1 MGLDDAVFN
10 NKVDEKVL
18 QLCLEAGILN
28 YWSDEATSPNVDEA
42 LLDKWEKKL
51 CYTGYSVAF
60 HAVLPFVTIEVMG
73 CSPFFVTNEGENNIP
88 ERQMKDIRRKLRGR
102 LLKIF
107 RGPIKKQKIEQIHR
121 MVDQR
126 LISEEMGRE
135 QLRKF
140 GVGNTT
146 EGGAVSAAA
155 VADVCANC
163 GKKEG
168 EGNNIKLKRCLA
180 CKEAQYCGSQC
191 QKEHWKKHK
200 KECRNKS
207 KSTTGE

>member
-1 MGLDDAVFN
+1 
-10 NKVDEKVL
+10 
-18 QLCLEAGILN
+18 
-28 YWSDEATSPNVDEA
+28 
-42 LLDKWEKKL
+42 
-51 CYTGYSVAF
+51 
-60 HAVLPFVTIEVMG
+60 
-73 CSPFFVTNEGENNIP
+73 
-88 ERQMKDIRRKLRGR
+88 
-102 LLKIF
+102 
-107 RGPIKKQKIEQIHR
+107 

>member
-1 MGLDDAVFN
+1 MGLDDAIFGS
-10 NKVDEKVL
+10 KIDEKIL
-18 QLCLEAGILN
+18 QLCLEARILD

-42 LLDKWEKKL
+42 LLEKWENKL

-60 HAVLPFVTIEVMG
+60 HAVLPFVTAEVMG
-73 CSPFFVTNEGENNIP
+73 CSPFFVTRDGENNIP

-107 RGPIKKQKIEQIHR
+107 RGPIKEKKIEQIHR
-121 MVDQR
+121 MVDQG
-126 LISEEMGRE
+126 LITEEMGRE
-135 QLRKF
+135 ELRKF

-146 EGGAVSAAA
+146 AAA

-168 EGNNIKLKRCLA
+168 EGNNIKLKRCVA
-180 CKEAQYCGSQC
+180 CKQAQYCGSQC

-200 KECRNKS
+200 KECRK